1 MFNEVPDFESDIVEI
16 SEKLN
21 DGLFDDDK
29 IWTFLDSDFEEF
41 NFDEFY
47 LEENYK
53 NISDYIID
61 KLTKLEDLCNY
72 YYKNKHLLEDDEYEE
87 E

>member
-1 MFNEVPDFESDIVEI
+1 MSKKDNVNGYTKNYINWYPGHMAKTKREI

-53 NISDYIID
+53 NWINSGKVNSGDVKTFD
-61 KLTKLEDLCNY
+61 PETT
-72 YYKNKHLLEDDEYEE
+72 
-87 E
+87 